1 MSIKAVIS
9 AICVLFLLGCAGT
22 GRQTEELLQKDYRA
36 MSNPELQTYYYQLN
50 DQIARV
56 ERQATGTSVG
66 FGVGNG
72 PVRVGV
78 NQGISRS
85 VIADDLRE
93 RRNEVRGELTTRGM
107 RP

>member
-1 MSIKAVIS
+1 MFIKLVIS
-9 AICVLFLLGCAGT
+9 TMCALLLLGCAGT

-36 MSNPELQTYYYQLN
+36 MSNPELLTYYYQLN

-66 FGVGNG
+66 LGVNSG

-78 NQGISRS
+78 NQGISRG
-85 VIADDLRE
+85 VIADDLRA
-93 RRNEVRGELTTRGM
+93 RRNEVRGELTTRGV